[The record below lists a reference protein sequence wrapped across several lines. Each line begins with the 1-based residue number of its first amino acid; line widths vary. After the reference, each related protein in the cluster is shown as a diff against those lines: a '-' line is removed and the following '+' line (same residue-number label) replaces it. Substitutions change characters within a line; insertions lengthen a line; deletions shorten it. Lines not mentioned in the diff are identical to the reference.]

1 MNTTKPK
8 ATIINASIFVSLHFF
23 QFMEEFIVNAQ
34 VSSILEAAKMVFTPE
49 FLERLHSEHGSE
61 DTATILAE
69 AMQFLIAL
77 KRIEFKSES
86 TPTAEAKGGTVHL
99 K

>member
-1 MNTTKPK
+1 
-8 ATIINASIFVSLHFF
+8 
-23 QFMEEFIVNAQ
+23 
-34 VSSILEAAKMVFTPE
+34 MVFTPE
-49 FLERLHSEHGSE
+49 FLERLKSDYKEDDEHNA
-61 DTATILAE
+61 TATILAE
-69 AMQFLIAL
+69 AMALLIAL

>member
-1 MNTTKPK
+1 MNTTNPK
-8 ATIINASIFVSLHFF
+8 ATINIASMFLVYSFF

-34 VSSILEAAKMVFTPE
+34 ASSILEAAKMVFTAE
-49 FLERLHSEHGSE
+49 FLERLEHGADE
-61 DTATILAE
+61 DVTATILAE
-69 AMQFLIAL
+69 AMGFLIAL
-77 KRIEFKSES
+77 KKIEFKSES